1 MSQAKATRCGPCN
14 KTVKDNDST
23 AIGCEKCSA
32 WFHGQ
37 CVGLSPDDVATMGKI
52 RGCFWLCSGCL
63 EGNIFTSQAKFEL
76 IIQRQESLIE
86 INPQQRRPR
95 PLLVRLSSEWNAR
108 KCLAKSYKLKNF
120 KEKIFISKSLNQEEQ
135 ILKRKIF
142 KKRYDMINNE
152 KVPRDELKIRGLT
165 LERNGIKINLD

>member
-1 MSQAKATRCGPCN
+1 MSQAKAARCGPCN
-14 KTVKDNDST
+14 KPVKDNDST

-86 INPQQRRPR
+86 ITKSIKETVENVDPTKTT
-95 PLLVRLSSEWNAR
+95 SSNVPVNSR
-108 KCLAKSYKLKNF
+108 
-120 KEKIFISKSLNQEEQ
+120 
-135 ILKRKIF
+135 
-142 KKRYDMINNE
+142 INNSCCCCCCCWGFTALLLGFL
-152 KVPRDELKIRGLT
+152 VPASSLKQCPLVSARDTITE
-165 LERNGIKINLD
+165 

>member
-1 MSQAKATRCGPCN
+1 MAEIFDHIGEENLSICQMYRLGKA
-14 KTVKDNDST
+14 
-23 AIGCEKCSA
+23 
-32 WFHGQ
+32 
-37 CVGLSPDDVATMGKI
+37 
-52 RGCFWLCSGCL
+52 
-63 EGNIFTSQAKFEL
+63 
-76 IIQRQESLIE
+76 
-86 INPQQRRPR
+86 NPQQRRPR